1 MRRFFCICIAVFL
14 LMNGVV
20 TTHAQSYFYNDKY
33 FDSPLLFEVG
43 GSIGAMNCLTDLG
56 GRKGIGKKF
65 IKDIN
70 LKNTN
75 LSGSF
80 YIDAFYKNKIAVRL
94 EASFGQVSAA
104 DSVLKKVSASTFGR
118 YERNLSFRSSITELA
133 LTLELHPFYIIHN
146 YNEDETRVPPL
157 ISPYFLVGV
166 GFLKFNPQAK
176 LLNNWI
182 DLQPLS
188 TEGQGFKEYAD
199 RQPYKL
205 NTISFPVGVGMQYE
219 LSPIINLRAEF
230 LYRFLNTDYLDD
242 VSSNYIDPSLYAKY
256 FTGSKYESALLL
268 NDRQPQLNANNKATP
283 GGQRGNP
290 KNNDAFFSFNLKVG
304 LVLGRQ
310 RRR

>member
-1 MRRFFCICIAVFL
+1 MRRFFCICIAIFL

-146 YNEDETRVPPL
+146 YNEDETRIPPL

-176 LLNNWI
+176 VLNNWI

-188 TEGQGFKEYAD
+188 TEGQGFKEYPD
-199 RQPYKL
+199 RQSYKL

-242 VSSNYIDPSLYAKY
+242 VSSNYIDPALYAKY
-256 FTGSKYESALLL
+256 FTGSKYENALLL
-268 NDRQPQLNANNKATP
+268 NDRQPQLNANNIATP
-283 GGQRGNP
+283 NGQRGNP
-290 KNNDAFFSFNLKVG
+290 KNNDAFFSFNVKMG

-310 RRR
+310 RRK